1 MLGQSSPAGNRA
13 ACVNVFRG
21 GGHCQNDCM
30 EPYTFLVIGIAAGF
44 AIGWLVARV
53 RTPQGVNDPAAI
65 AGLSATRDAQA
76 LQIEDLKSQ
85 LAQMRTAEDARKA
98 DENAVLKQ
106 LAPVEL
112 MLKQLGDS
120 VRTMENERGTQF
132 NAIDKALK
140 QAREDADKLTTVTFG
155 LKSALGNA
163 NVRGHWGETQLRRV
177 VEAAGLVEHVD
188 FTTQVHKA
196 GDDDSAAARPDMVI
210 NLPDNA
216 HIVVDSKVP
225 LVKYMEAMELIEQG
239 GDAKALLKE
248 HARHVRGHVKTL
260 ADKKYWEKFSDTADY
275 VILFLPS
282 EAVLAEALSADPS
295 LYEDALRMNVALV
308 SPNGMFTTL
317 KSVAYIWRQHS
328 QTEEVVKIV
337 HLGQALFKS
346 LGQAATDVSKMGSH
360 LSTVVQAYN
369 DLVAK
374 MEGGVL
380 RAAKKFPGIN
390 MEGLKELAAVDKEP
404 RDIKLERFPEPLAL
418 SDGLDNSEFD
428 EIEIDLG
435 EIPEAS
441 TMDNDEENDKA

>member
-1 MLGQSSPAGNRA
+1 
-13 ACVNVFRG
+13 
-21 GGHCQNDCM
+21 M
-30 EPYTFLVIGIAAGF
+30 EPYIFLAIGIAAGI
-44 AIGWLVARV
+44 AIGWLIARV
-53 RTPQGVNDPAAI
+53 QSPRAGADQALV

-76 LQIEDLKSQ
+76 IQIDDLKTQ
-85 LAQMRTAEDARKA
+85 LEQLRSAEEARKA
-98 DENAVLKQ
+98 DESKVLQQ

-112 MLKQLGDS
+112 MLKQLNDS

-140 QAREDADKLTTVTFG
+140 QAREDAEKLTTVTFG

-210 NLPDNA
+210 NLPENA
-216 HIVVDSKVP
+216 HIVVDSKAP
-225 LVKYMEAMELIEQG
+225 LVKYMEAMEVAEQG

-282 EAVLAEALSADPS
+282 EAVLAEALSADPA
-295 LYEDALRMNVALV
+295 LYEDALKMNVALV

-337 HLGQALFKS
+337 HLGQALFTS
-346 LGQAATDVSKMGSH
+346 LGQAAAEVGKMGGH

-390 MEGLKELAAVDKEP
+390 IEGLKELAPIEKEP
-404 RDIKLERFPEPLAL
+404 REIKTERFPEPLAL

-435 EIPEAS
+435 EIPSAP
-441 TMDNDEENDKA
+441 TMDTDEDNDKN

>member
-1 MLGQSSPAGNRA
+1 
-13 ACVNVFRG
+13 
-21 GGHCQNDCM
+21 M
-30 EPYTFLVIGIAAGF
+30 EPYIFLAIGIAAGI
-44 AIGWLVARV
+44 AIGWLIARV
-53 RTPQGVNDPAAI
+53 QSPRAGADPALV

-76 LQIEDLKSQ
+76 TQIDDLKTQ
-85 LAQMRTAEDARKA
+85 LEQLRSAEEARKA
-98 DENAVLKQ
+98 DESKVLQQ
-106 LAPVEL
+106 LAPVET
-112 MLKQLGDS
+112 MLKQLSDS

-140 QAREDADKLTTVTFG
+140 QAREDAEKLTTVTFG

-196 GDDDSAAARPDMVI
+196 GDDDTAAARPDMVI
-210 NLPDNA
+210 NLPENA
-216 HIVVDSKVP
+216 HIVVDSKAP
-225 LVKYMEAMELIEQG
+225 LVKYMEAMEVAEQG
-239 GDAKALLKE
+239 GDTKALLKE

-282 EAVLAEALSADPS
+282 EAVLAEALSADPA
-295 LYEDALRMNVALV
+295 LYEDALKMNVALV

-337 HLGQALFKS
+337 HLGQALFTS
-346 LGQAATDVSKMGSH
+346 LGQAAAEVGKMGGH

-390 MEGLKELAAVDKEP
+390 MEGLKELAPIEKEP
-404 RDIKLERFPEPLAL
+404 REIKTERFPEPLAL
-418 SDGLDNSEFD
+418 PDGLDDSEFD

-435 EIPEAS
+435 EIPSAP
-441 TMDNDEENDKA
+441 TMDTDEDNDKN

>member
-1 MLGQSSPAGNRA
+1 
-13 ACVNVFRG
+13 
-21 GGHCQNDCM
+21 M
-30 EPYTFLVIGIAAGF
+30 EPYIFLAIGIAAGI
-44 AIGWLVARV
+44 AIGWLIARV
-53 RTPQGVNDPAAI
+53 QSPRAGADQALV

-76 LQIEDLKSQ
+76 IQIDDLKAQ
-85 LAQMRTAEDARKA
+85 LEQLRSVEEARKA
-98 DENAVLKQ
+98 DESKVLQQ

-112 MLKQLGDS
+112 MLKQLNDS

-140 QAREDADKLTTVTFG
+140 QAREDAEKLTTVTFG

-210 NLPDNA
+210 NLPENA
-216 HIVVDSKVP
+216 HIVVDSKAP
-225 LVKYMEAMELIEQG
+225 LVKYMEAMEVAEQG

-282 EAVLAEALSADPS
+282 EAVLAEALSADPA
-295 LYEDALRMNVALV
+295 LYEDALKMNVALV

-337 HLGQALFKS
+337 HLGQALFTS
-346 LGQAATDVSKMGSH
+346 LGQAAAEVGKMGGH

-390 MEGLKELAAVDKEP
+390 MEGLKELAPIEKEP
-404 RDIKLERFPEPLAL
+404 REIKTERFPEPLAL

-435 EIPEAS
+435 EIPSAP
-441 TMDNDEENDKA
+441 TMDTDEDNDKN

>member
-1 MLGQSSPAGNRA
+1 
-13 ACVNVFRG
+13 
-21 GGHCQNDCM
+21 M
-30 EPYTFLVIGIAAGF
+30 EPYIFLAIGIAAGI
-44 AIGWLVARV
+44 AIGWLIARV
-53 RTPQGVNDPAAI
+53 QSPRAGADQALV

-76 LQIEDLKSQ
+76 IQIDDLKTQ
-85 LAQMRTAEDARKA
+85 LEQLRSAEEARKA
-98 DENAVLKQ
+98 DESKVLQQ

-112 MLKQLGDS
+112 MLKQLNDS

-140 QAREDADKLTTVTFG
+140 QAREDAEKLTTVTFG

-196 GDDDSAAARPDMVI
+196 GDDDTAAARPDMVI
-210 NLPDNA
+210 NLPENA
-216 HIVVDSKVP
+216 HIVVDSKAP
-225 LVKYMEAMELIEQG
+225 LVKYMEAMEVAEQG

-282 EAVLAEALSADPS
+282 EAVLAEALSADPA
-295 LYEDALRMNVALV
+295 LYEDALKMNVALV

-337 HLGQALFKS
+337 HLGQALFTS
-346 LGQAATDVSKMGSH
+346 LGQAAAEVGKMGGH

-390 MEGLKELAAVDKEP
+390 MEGLKELSPIEKEP
-404 RDIKLERFPEPLAL
+404 REIKTERFPEPLAL
-418 SDGLDNSEFD
+418 SDGLDDSEFD

-435 EIPEAS
+435 EIPPAP
-441 TMDNDEENDKA
+441 TMDTDEDNDKN

>member
-1 MLGQSSPAGNRA
+1 
-13 ACVNVFRG
+13 
-21 GGHCQNDCM
+21 
-30 EPYTFLVIGIAAGF
+30 
-44 AIGWLVARV
+44 
-53 RTPQGVNDPAAI
+53 
-65 AGLSATRDAQA
+65 
-76 LQIEDLKSQ
+76 
-85 LAQMRTAEDARKA
+85 
-98 DENAVLKQ
+98 
-106 LAPVEL
+106 
-112 MLKQLGDS
+112 MLKQLSDS

-140 QAREDADKLTTVTFG
+140 QAREDAEKLTTVTFG

-196 GDDDSAAARPDMVI
+196 GDDDTAAARPDMVI
-210 NLPDNA
+210 NLPENA
-216 HIVVDSKVP
+216 HIVVDSKAP
-225 LVKYMEAMELIEQG
+225 LVKYMEAMEVAEQG
-239 GDAKALLKE
+239 GDTKALLKE

-282 EAVLAEALSADPS
+282 EAVLAEALSADPA
-295 LYEDALRMNVALV
+295 LYEDALKMNVALV

-337 HLGQALFKS
+337 HLGQALFTS
-346 LGQAATDVSKMGSH
+346 LGQAAAEVGKMGGH

-390 MEGLKELAAVDKEP
+390 MEGLKELAPIEKEP
-404 RDIKLERFPEPLAL
+404 REIKTERFPEPLAL
-418 SDGLDNSEFD
+418 PDGLDDSEFD

-435 EIPEAS
+435 EIPSAP
-441 TMDNDEENDKA
+441 TMDTDEDNDKN

>member
-1 MLGQSSPAGNRA
+1 
-13 ACVNVFRG
+13 
-21 GGHCQNDCM
+21 M
-30 EPYTFLVIGIAAGF
+30 EPYIFLAIGIAAGI
-44 AIGWLVARV
+44 AIGWLIARV
-53 RTPQGVNDPAAI
+53 QSPRAGADQALV

-76 LQIEDLKSQ
+76 IQIDDLKAQ
-85 LAQMRTAEDARKA
+85 LEQLRSAEEARKS
-98 DENAVLKQ
+98 DESKVLQQ

-112 MLKQLGDS
+112 MLKQLSDS

-140 QAREDADKLTTVTFG
+140 QAREDAEKLTTVTFG

-210 NLPDNA
+210 NLPENA
-216 HIVVDSKVP
+216 HIVVDSKAP
-225 LVKYMEAMELIEQG
+225 LVKYMEAMEVAELG

-282 EAVLAEALSADPS
+282 EAVLAEALSADPA
-295 LYEDALRMNVALV
+295 LYEDALKMNVALV

-337 HLGQALFKS
+337 HLGQALFTS
-346 LGQAATDVSKMGSH
+346 LGQAAAEVGKMGGH

-390 MEGLKELAAVDKEP
+390 MEGLKELAPIEKEP
-404 RDIKLERFPEPLAL
+404 REIKTERFPEPLAL

-435 EIPEAS
+435 EIPSAP
-441 TMDNDEENDKA
+441 TMDTDEDNDKN